1 MTTRPHKCSTM
12 HVHKN
17 HTKGP
22 LWNTDGIF
30 FLVSSVFL
38 ATFLYDS
45 CEIPESQRGTNPCSR
60 FSTCARLMTYDL
72 WTCTQTKI
80 TVLDIYSTKEEQR
93 SVAVSVPKKK
103 KNLVNVNVQL
113 GGCTEKTSGKC
124 KPKGC
129 SIELSTTTIM
139 NLCRL
144 LVPYGNDKIVNILL
158 KSISS
163 SAAKGRSTL
172 LFCILSLEVE
182 GCGEI

>member
-1 MTTRPHKCSTM
+1 MP
-12 HVHKN
+12 
-17 HTKGP
+17 
-22 LWNTDGIF
+22 
-30 FLVSSVFL
+30 
-38 ATFLYDS
+38 
-45 CEIPESQRGTNPCSR
+45 
-60 FSTCARLMTYDL
+60 
-72 WTCTQTKI
+72 
-80 TVLDIYSTKEEQR
+80 KE
-93 SVAVSVPKKK
+93 KKH
-103 KNLVNVNVQL
+103 LVNVNVQL
-113 GGCTEKTSGKC
+113 GGCTEKTSDKC

-163 SAAKGRSTL
+163 SAAKGCSTL